1 MLQVMPGR
9 MREILDDPKF
19 RELVSQRA
27 KLRWSLSIVVLIMF
41 FGFVALIST
50 AKDVLGAAVAGG
62 ALPLGLLLALLMIVL
77 VVILTGFYVQRSNS
91 RFDGLARALN
101 REFGR

>member
-9 MREILDDPKF
+9 IPEILDDPKF

-41 FGFVALIST
+41 FGFVALIAT
-50 AKDVLGAAVAGG
+50 AKDALGAGVAGG
-62 ALPLGLLLALLMIVL
+62 ALPLGLLLALLMIAL
-77 VVILTGFYVQRSNS
+77 VITLTGFYVHRSNS
-91 RFDGLARALN
+91 RFDELARTLN